1 MQNPFSKIFLD
12 VKFLC
17 ERIFKIFAAHIR
29 TKGILNND
37 KIIFVIREKKK
48 LLLKDVANGLAFP
61 MIRTFCVFIKCSAS
75 YGFLVRFG

>member
-1 MQNPFSKIFLD
+1 MQNPFSKTFLD

-37 KIIFVIREKKK
+37 KIIFVIREKK

-61 MIRTFCVFIKCSAS
+61 MIRTFGVFIKCSAS